1 MSNLASHFGQIPRFP
16 AKKLLTFMRSSQL
29 GQKNRMPMK
38 APKLSFVAALRGHNR
53 LSIDVE
59 MSRVDLS
66 LELVDLYYSRP
77 EPWNESKG
85 K

>member
-1 MSNLASHFGQIPRFP
+1 
-16 AKKLLTFMRSSQL
+16 
-29 GQKNRMPMK
+29 MK
-38 APKLSFVAALRGHNR
+38 VPKLSFVAAFRGHNR
-53 LSIDVE
+53 LSTDVE

-77 EPWNESKG
+77 ERWNESKG